1 MGASAMP
8 TIELFLL
15 FAAVV
20 VAIGLVVRRHDVK
33 SGHATDTAPDEPTV
47 STRER
52 FADTGF
58 LTASDWKTRYPRPRG
73 ALAGRGRRAAGS
85 PDGGESGGG

>member
-1 MGASAMP
+1 MI

-15 FAAVV
+15 LAAVV
-20 VAIGLVVRRHDVK
+20 VVIGLVVRRRDIA
-33 SGHATDTAPDEPTV
+33 SGQVTDTTQDEPAL

-58 LTASDWKTRYPRPRG
+58 MSSAAWKARFARPTG
-73 ALAGRGRRAAGS
+73 GSAGRGRRAAGS
-85 PDGGESGGG
+85 PDGGDGGGAG

>member
-1 MGASAMP
+1 MP

-20 VAIGLVVRRHDVK
+20 VAIGLVVRRRDIK
-33 SGHATDTAPDEPTV
+33 SGHVTDTAPDEPAL

-58 LTASDWKTRYPRPRG
+58 LSASAWKARYARPTR
-73 ALAGRGRRAAGS
+73 AFAGRGRRAAGS
-85 PDGGESGGG
+85 PDGGEGGGAG